1 MSVIAHYANLCLGY
15 IQTIKITDVI
25 DMAIIAYAI
34 YRLLL
39 LVRKSRTG
47 QVLRGVLLLLAALW
61 ISYEAHLH
69 VLSFILS
76 KAIEIGFLA
85 IIVLF
90 QPEIRRA
97 LEQVGS
103 RGFDRLLGRQ
113 SKVTELE
120 RTITETVDAFG
131 TMSRDRVGALV
142 VFERDTI
149 LDDCVKS
156 GTLVNADISSE
167 LLKNIFWPKAP
178 LHDGAVIV
186 RSGRLLS
193 AGCVLPLTG
202 NNNISRE
209 LGTRH
214 RAGIGVSEHSDAVVA
229 IVSEETGAISV
240 AVDGMLK
247 RHLSLETLERLLR
260 NELIGSEAQEEK
272 KRFTWG
278 GLLRRRKEGDEH
290 VE

>member
-260 NELIGSEAQEEK
+260 TELIGSEAQE
-272 KRFTWG
+272 
-278 GLLRRRKEGDEH
+278 
-290 VE
+290 